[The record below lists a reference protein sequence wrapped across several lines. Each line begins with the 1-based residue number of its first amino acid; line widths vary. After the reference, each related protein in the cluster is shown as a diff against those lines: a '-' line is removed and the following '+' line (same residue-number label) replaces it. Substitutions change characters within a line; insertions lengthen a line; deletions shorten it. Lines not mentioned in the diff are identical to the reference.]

1 MSISKQNLYGLLSP
15 LPVYTVSKSTFFE
28 LGQFQQSY
36 QQSFDNFSKY
46 VHCMFIF
53 ISLIRKVLGPI
64 SIALPVL
71 FPSNLI
77 HNLNHLGI
85 FWVHLNGLAGVPLC
99 LLPLL
104 HAQVDICSVGH
115 IGDLEGKFY
124 QGRFTND
131 V

>member
-15 LPVYTVSKSTFFE
+15 LPVYTVPKSKFFE

-53 ISLIRKVLGPI
+53 ISLIRKVLGSI

-71 FPSNLI
+71 FPLNFI
-77 HNLNHLGI
+77 HNYLGI
-85 FWVHLNGLAGVPLC
+85 FWAHLNSLASF
-99 LLPLL
+99 
-104 HAQVDICSVGH
+104 ISS
-115 IGDLEGKFY
+115 KFY
-124 QGRFTND
+124 SQLITLAFFGSISMALLASLSASSHFFMLK
-131 V
+131 